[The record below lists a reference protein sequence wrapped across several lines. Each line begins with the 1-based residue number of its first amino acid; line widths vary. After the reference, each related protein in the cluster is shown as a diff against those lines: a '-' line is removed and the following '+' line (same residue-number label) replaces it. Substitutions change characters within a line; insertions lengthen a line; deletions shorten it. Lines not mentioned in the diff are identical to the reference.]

1 MHMHTRQPTSTW
13 ITFWLALA
21 FLGKTS
27 PKTQGSNFTASS
39 AAARYGI
46 SEMGTVPE

>member
-1 MHMHTRQPTSTW
+1 MHMHTRQLIGTW
-13 ITFWLALA
+13 VNFWLALA

-27 PKTQGSNFTASS
+27 PETQGSNFTASS